1 MSIVVVGSVAF
12 DTVQTPAGRAEE
24 VLGGSAS
31 YFSVAASFFAPVH
44 LVAVVGEDFGEDHAR
59 IFRDRDIDTTGLSRV
74 AGRTFRWSG
83 VYGDDINQRTT
94 LSTELNVFQEFK
106 PALPERLRKSEYLF
120 LANIDPD
127 LQRSV
132 LDQMRRPRLVAC
144 DTMNFWIEGKRD
156 AVRKMLQGV
165 DVLIIN
171 DEEARQLALEANTV
185 RAAKKI
191 LGYGPTSLIV
201 KRGEYGAALYTSRS
215 HFAVPAYPLLDPV
228 DPTGAGDSFAG
239 GFMGHLARKGSL
251 DEISIRQALVVGS
264 VMASFCVEDF
274 SLRRFAT
281 LRPEQIRTRLKE
293 FGRMT
298 QFADPAQ

>member
-1 MSIVVVGSVAF
+1 VSILVVGSVAF
-12 DTVQTPAGRAEE
+12 DTIETPAGRADG

-44 LVAVVGEDFGEDHAR
+44 LVAVVGQDFTEEHIR
-59 IFRDRDIDTTGLSRV
+59 IFRDREIDTSGLSHLP
-74 AGRTFRWSG
+74 GNTFHWSG

-94 LSTELNVFQEFK
+94 LATELNVFREFK
-106 PALPERLRKSEYLF
+106 PVLPERLRRADYLF

-132 LDQMRRPRLVAC
+132 LEQVKQPKLVAC
-144 DTMNFWIEGKRD
+144 DTMNFWIEGKRE
-156 AVRKMLQGV
+156 ALRETLKGV
-165 DVLIIN
+165 DVLLIN
-171 DEEARQLALEANTV
+171 DEEARQLALESNTV
-185 RAAKKI
+185 RAARKI
-191 LGYGPTSLIV
+191 LGYGPRSLII
-201 KRGEYGAALYTSRS
+201 KRGEYGAALYNNHS

-251 DEISIRQALVVGS
+251 DDSSIRQALVVGS

-274 SLRRFAT
+274 SLRRFLS

-298 QFADPAQ
+298 QYTDPT

>member
-1 MSIVVVGSVAF
+1 MSILVVGSVAF
-12 DTVQTPAGRAEE
+12 DTVRTPSGCADG

-44 LVAVVGEDFGEDHAR
+44 LVAVVGEDFSEEHAR
-59 IFRDRDIDTTGLSRV
+59 IFRDRDVDLGGLSHV
-74 AGRTFRWSG
+74 PGKTFRWSG
-83 VYGDDINQRTT
+83 AYGDDINQRTT
-94 LSTELNVFQEFK
+94 LSTELNVFQEFR
-106 PALPERLRKSEYLF
+106 PVLPDRLRRADYLF

-132 LDQMRRPRLVAC
+132 LEQMRRPRYVAC
-144 DTMNFWIEGKRD
+144 DTMNFWIEGKRES
-156 AVRKMLQGV
+156 VREMLKGV
-165 DVLIIN
+165 DVLLIN

-191 LGYGPTSLIV
+191 LGYGPSSLII
-201 KRGEYGAALYTSRS
+201 KRGEYGAALYSNHS

-239 GFMGHLARKGSL
+239 GFLGHLARKGTQ
-251 DEISIRQALVVGS
+251 DETTVRQALVVGS

-274 SLRRFAT
+274 SLRRFLT

-298 QFADPAQ
+298 QHADPT

>member
-1 MSIVVVGSVAF
+1 MSILVVGSVAF
-12 DTVQTPAGRAEE
+12 DTVQTPAGRAEG

-44 LVAVVGEDFGEDHAR
+44 LVAVVGKDFSEENAR
-59 IFRDRDIDTTGLSRV
+59 IFRDRDVDLGGLSHV
-74 AGRTFRWSG
+74 PGKTFRWSG

-94 LSTELNVFQEFK
+94 LATELNVFQEFE
-106 PALPERLRKSEYLF
+106 PVLPERLRKAEYLF

-132 LDQMRRPRLVAC
+132 LKQMKGPKLVAC

-156 AVRKMLQGV
+156 SVLEMLKGV
-165 DVLIIN
+165 DVLLIN
-171 DEEARQLALEANTV
+171 DQEARQLALDANTV

-191 LGYGPTSLIV
+191 LGFGPSSLII
-201 KRGEYGAALYTSRS
+201 KRGEYGAALYSSHS

-239 GFMGHLARKGSL
+239 GFMGHLARRGAH
-251 DEISIRQALVVGS
+251 DEATIRQALVVGS

-274 SLRRFAT
+274 SLRRFQS
-281 LRPEQIRTRLKE
+281 LRPEHIRTRLKE

-298 QFADPAQ
+298 LFADPT

>member
-1 MSIVVVGSVAF
+1 MSILVVGSVAF

-44 LVAVVGEDFGEDHAR
+44 LVAVVGEDFTPDHAS
-59 IFRDRDIDTTGLSRV
+59 IFRERGVDTSGLARV

-83 VYGDDINQRTT
+83 VYGDDINQRST
-94 LSTELNVFQEFK
+94 LSTELNVFQEFR
-106 PALPERLRKSEYLF
+106 PELPEWLKKTDFVF

-132 LDQMRRPRLVAC
+132 LRQMKRPLLVAC
-144 DTMNFWIEGKRD
+144 DTMNFWITGKRE
-156 AVRKMLQGV
+156 AVRKTLREV

-171 DEEARQLALEANTV
+171 DEEARQLSGAPNIV
-185 RAAKKI
+185 RAAKRI
-191 LGYGPTSLIV
+191 LGWGPSSLVV
-201 KRGEYGAALYTSRS
+201 KRGEYGAALYTSHS

-239 GFMGHLARKGSL
+239 GFVGHLAQTGRL
-251 DEISIRQALVVGS
+251 DDGTIRQALVAGS

-274 SLRRFAT
+274 SLRRFGR
-281 LRPEQIRTRLKE
+281 LRPEEIRLRQKE
-293 FGRMT
+293 FSRMT
-298 QFADPAQ
+298 SFEELP